1 MLTGKEIIG
10 IETVDIRDVFNI
22 GKDVADVGQ
31 DVLDNLISIEQNV
44 LLIILVVLATLGML
58 FTYMQWKGVKKA
70 QTNFESLRNQKEQ
83 KNIGL
88 YTSNPIHKEAYP
100 HDEIDVRISSREAK
114 IEYGKLEKLLMDI
127 EKKDRQL
134 KMKANTERVCKARKK
149 TTSRHREERHRTP
162 KE

>member
-70 QTNFESLRNQKEQ
+70 QTNF
-83 KNIGL
+83 
-88 YTSNPIHKEAYP
+88 
-100 HDEIDVRISSREAK
+100 
-114 IEYGKLEKLLMDI
+114 
-127 EKKDRQL
+127 
-134 KMKANTERVCKARKK
+134 
-149 TTSRHREERHRTP
+149 
-162 KE
+162 